1 MSRDFCRGCGAPL
14 QSENSGKAGYI
25 PETVLG
31 QRGQLICQRCY
42 KMTHYGEAGAIIPSA
57 KAIEQSITKAIQASE
72 LLVVVAD
79 FTDLT
84 GTLPLW
90 SKLLAGKAY
99 VLFLNKCDLLPGR
112 AQLNEIKEYL
122 QQYLNSHQ
130 MAFPR
135 DIIMGSAANGQGVD
149 ILAKRLQL
157 ESTKGTKLALLGAT
171 NVGKSSLI
179 KRLLINEGQ
188 RSILLSRSFREP
200 PSVLA
205 IGAYLKGGIP

>member
-1 MSRDFCRGCGAPL
+1 M
-14 QSENSGKAGYI
+14 
-25 PETVLG
+25 
-31 QRGQLICQRCY
+31 
-42 KMTHYGEAGAIIPSA
+42 
-57 KAIEQSITKAIQASE
+57 
-72 LLVVVAD
+72 LVK
-79 FTDLT
+79 
-84 GTLPLW
+84 P
-90 SKLLAGKAY
+90 Y

-112 AQLNEIKEYL
+112 AQLTEIKEYL

-179 KRLLINEGQ
+179 KRLLTNEG
-188 RSILLSRSFREP
+188 SAVNPTVSKFPGTTIG
-200 PSVLA
+200 LA
-205 IGAYLKGGIP
+205 IGAYLKDGIP